1 MCRYAVKLLG
11 NDELVITDF
20 EPDPNIGNRRSGGKV
35 DKRLTDVQRTVFFGY
50 DNISQLEP

>member
-20 EPDPNIGNRRSGGKV
+20 EPDPDIGNRCSGWKV
-35 DKRLTDVQRTVFFGY
+35 DKRLTDVQRTFFFGY